1 MLSTHQLSLNFL
13 VLQHV
18 LVNLYCQL
26 VEPTFFVH
34 AEVNTYISYQQY
46 SILVALLLLVT
57 QNKSHFLL
65 DECVGGVG

>member
-26 VEPTFFVH
+26 VELTFFVH
-34 AEVNTYISYQQY
+34 AKVNTVIFLTN
-46 SILVALLLLVT
+46 SIVYL
-57 QNKSHFLL
+57 
-65 DECVGGVG
+65 

>member
-34 AEVNTYISYQQY
+34 AEVNTVIFLTN
-46 SILVALLLLVT
+46 SIVYL
-57 QNKSHFLL
+57 
-65 DECVGGVG
+65 